1 LTDWEKFS
9 KDFLAEYLET
19 LMSSLEK
26 HLDEETR
33 AKVLNE
39 TGKYCAQAHATEL
52 FKQVKTNTKDFAA
65 FIAQINEKFQ
75 GTTWEIL
82 DDHSVKITYSKCFCP
97 IVETGLHKLPVQC
110 DCSAG
115 WIKHNLETVLEKPVK
130 VTINKTVLRGASE
143 CEFIAN
149 Y

>member
-1 LTDWEKFS
+1 MK
-9 KDFLAEYLET
+9 
-19 LMSSLEK
+19 SLEK

-33 AKVLNE
+33 IKVLNE
-39 TGKYCAQAHATEL
+39 TGKFCARAHATEL
-52 FKQVKTNTKDFAA
+52 FKQIKTETKDFDE
-65 FIAQINEKFQ
+65 FIMKLNEKLQ

-82 DDHSVKITYSKCFCP
+82 DDKSVKITYSKCFCP
-97 IVETGLHKLPVQC
+97 IIDVGLHKLPVQC

-115 WIKHNLETVLEKPVK
+115 WIKHNLETVLEKS
-130 VTINKTVLRGASE
+130 VTVITNKTVLRGAKE

>member
-1 LTDWEKFS
+1 MTDWEKFS
-9 KDFLAEYLET
+9 KGFLAEYLET
-19 LMSSLEK
+19 LMKSLEK

-33 AKVLNE
+33 RKVLNE
-39 TGKYCAQAHATEL
+39 TGKYCARAHANEM
-52 FKQVKTNTKDFAA
+52 FKQINARTKDFNE
-65 FIAQINEKFQ
+65 FIVELNKKVQ
-75 GTTWEIL
+75 GTNWEIL

-97 IVETGLHKLPVQC
+97 IVDVGLHKLPVQC

-143 CEFIAN
+143 CEFIAK